1 MYDMCW
7 SCTTRDLKIIE
18 HLEATFIIWL
28 DQKSIGERFTYVV
41 LFYVSTCVKEVK
53 MQGCGSVSP
62 QTKLT
67 TLTQQCQSTIIPH
80 FNLPS
85 PQKFKPLFSGLVT
98 STWKSGWICGTS
110 HPFIGICESE
120 DFGVAFYTQHRDTRR
135 EGDGETEDDVEG
147 WWWNTN
153 PTTPSP
159 DRNGVIR
166 YITPINRVK

>member
-1 MYDMCW
+1 MYDICW
-7 SCTTRDLKIIE
+7 SCTTRDLNITENLVNRI
-18 HLEATFIIWL
+18 EATFIIWL
-28 DQKSIGERFTYVV
+28 DQESIGERLTYMSCFV
-41 LFYVSTCVKEVK
+41 FCVKEVK
-53 MQGCGSVSP
+53 MQDVEVFHLKR
-62 QTKLT
+62 KLT

-80 FNLPS
+80 FHLPS

-159 DRNGVIR
+159 DINGV
-166 YITPINRVK
+166 K